1 MAKDNADLSPDL
13 SDGSDEVRQL
23 RRAALDLGKAL
34 KAFGKARLEDV
45 GEEISDDAVA
55 AAREG
60 RRVVREIEERFG
72 QLEKRAEK
80 SLREHP
86 GAWAAGL
93 LGVIGFG
100 LVLGLILRR
109 HE

>member
-1 MAKDNADLSPDL
+1 MAKDNTDLSPDP
-13 SDGSDEVRQL
+13 SDAMDEVQEL

-34 KAFGKARLEDV
+34 KAFGKSRLADV
-45 GEEISDDAVA
+45 GEEVSDEVA
-55 AAREG
+55 AVAREG
-60 RRVVREIEERFG
+60 RRVVHEVEERFG

-86 GAWAAGL
+86 GAWVTGM